1 MKILVTGSESFIGKE
16 LIKQC
21 QNEGITVVGIDIIDK
36 NGGNYEY
43 HKIDI
48 CSSEI
53 AEIIPNDIDALIHLA
68 ALSKDSDCRNKAYE
82 CFDINVMG
90 TLNLIKNAKLKKIN
104 QFIFASSEW
113 VYDEFRNDEE
123 KDEDSP
129 INIFNHKSEYA
140 LSKLVSESNLK
151 QEFVQNDFNV
161 TILRFGIIYGP
172 REYGWSAVE
181 EISSKVKNDDELI
194 IGSLKTGRRFV
205 HVEDIARGI
214 ILSLGLNGMHT
225 LNLSG
230 DKIITL
236 QDILKTSEK
245 IFNKKLKFVKE
256 ENPDIIS
263 LRNPSNKRAEKMISW
278 RPLINLEDG
287 IKTLEKMI

>member
-36 NGGNYEY
+36 KGGNYEY
-43 HKIDI
+43 HKIDS

-68 ALSKDSDCRNKAYE
+68 ALSKDSDCRNNAYK
-82 CFDINVMG
+82 CFNINVMG
-90 TLNLIKNAKLKKIN
+90 TLNLIKNSKLKKIN

-113 VYDEFRNDEE
+113 VYDEFKNDEE

-151 QEFVQNDFNV
+151 QEFVQNDFNI

-205 HVEDIARGI
+205 HVKDIARGI

-230 DKIITL
+230 DRIITL

>member
-48 CSSEI
+48 RSPEI
-53 AEIIPNDIDALIHLA
+53 ANVIPEDVDALIHLA

-104 QFIFASSEW
+104 QIIFASSEC

-129 INIFNHKSEYA
+129 INIFN
-140 LSKLVSESNLK
+140 
-151 QEFVQNDFNV
+151 
-161 TILRFGIIYGP
+161 P
-172 REYGWSAVE
+172 R
-181 EISSKVKNDDELI
+181 
-194 IGSLKTGRRFV
+194 
-205 HVEDIARGI
+205 
-214 ILSLGLNGMHT
+214 
-225 LNLSG
+225 
-230 DKIITL
+230 
-236 QDILKTSEK
+236 TS
-245 IFNKKLKFVKE
+245 
-256 ENPDIIS
+256 
-263 LRNPSNKRAEKMISW
+263 
-278 RPLINLEDG
+278 
-287 IKTLEKMI
+287 

>member
-1 MKILVTGSESFIGKE
+1 
-16 LIKQC
+16 
-21 QNEGITVVGIDIIDK
+21 
-36 NGGNYEY
+36 
-43 HKIDI
+43 
-48 CSSEI
+48 
-53 AEIIPNDIDALIHLA
+53 
-68 ALSKDSDCRNKAYE
+68 
-82 CFDINVMG
+82 MG
-90 TLNLIKNAKLKKIN
+90 TLNLIKNSKLKKIN

-113 VYDEFRNDEE
+113 VYDEFKNDEE

-151 QEFVQNDFNV
+151 QEFVQNDFNI

-205 HVEDIARGI
+205 HVKDIARGI

-230 DKIITL
+230 DRIITL

>member
-21 QNEGITVVGIDIIDK
+21 KNEGITVVGIDIIDK
-36 NGGNYEY
+36 NDANYEY

-48 CSSEI
+48 RSSEI
-53 AEIIPNDIDALIHLA
+53 LKIIPDDIDALIHLA
-68 ALSKDSDCRNKAYE
+68 ALSKDSDCRSKAYE

-90 TLNLIKNAKLKKIN
+90 TLNLVKNAKLKKIS

-113 VYDEFRNDEE
+113 VYDEFRDNEE
-123 KDEDSP
+123 KNEDSP

-140 LSKLVSESNLK
+140 LSKFVSESNLR
-151 QEFVQNDFNV
+151 QEFVQDNFNI

-172 REYGWSAVE
+172 RKNGWSAVE
-181 EISSKVKNDDELI
+181 EISSKVKNGKELT

-205 HVEDIARGI
+205 HVKDIVRGI

-230 DKIITL
+230 DRMITL
-236 QDILKTSEK
+236 HDILETSEK

-256 ENPDIIS
+256 ENPNVIS
-263 LRNPSNKRAEKMISW
+263 LRNPSNERAKKMINW
-278 RPLINLEDG
+278 RPLMNLEEG

>member
-1 MKILVTGSESFIGKE
+1 MKIIVTGSESFIGKE

-21 QNEGITVVGIDIIDK
+21 KKEGISVIGIDIVNSMSGD
-36 NGGNYEY
+36 YDY

-48 CSSEI
+48 RSPEI
-53 AEIIPNDIDALIHLA
+53 ANVIPEDVDALIHLA

-113 VYDEFRNDEE
+113 VYDEFRNDEI
-123 KDEDSP
+123 KNEDSS

-151 QEFVQNDFNV
+151 QEFVQNDFNT

-172 REYGWSAVE
+172 RENGWSAVE
-181 EISSKVKNDDELI
+181 EISSKVKNNDELI

-230 DKIITL
+230 DRIITL

-256 ENPDIIS
+256 ENPDAIS

-287 IKTLEKMI
+287 IKTLEKII

>member
-1 MKILVTGSESFIGKE
+1 MKIIVTGSESFIGKE

-21 QNEGITVVGIDIIDK
+21 KKEGISVIGIDIVNSMSGD
-36 NGGNYEY
+36 YDY

-48 CSSEI
+48 RSPEI
-53 AEIIPNDIDALIHLA
+53 ANVIPEDVDALIHLA

-104 QFIFASSEW
+104 QFIFDSSEW

-151 QEFVQNDFNV
+151 QEFVQNDFNI

-172 REYGWSAVE
+172 RENGWAAVE
-181 EISSKVKNDDELI
+181 EISSKVKNNDELI

-205 HVEDIARGI
+205 HVKDIARGI

-225 LNLSG
+225 LYLSG
-230 DKIITL
+230 DRIITL

-256 ENPDIIS
+256 ANPDAIS
-263 LRNPSNKRAEKMISW
+263 LRNPSNKRAEKA
-278 RPLINLEDG
+278 
-287 IKTLEKMI
+287 K